1 MQLSVPAGVN
11 VISLLWVLL
20 DAAFL
25 TAFLLYLFLDS
36 SRQSFLYS
44 LFQDV
49 IRYGKTKVGLQ
60 RPVWL
65 HYFDV
70 PKRWF
75 SHFYYV
81 SVIWNGSLLWFFL
94 RALLLGHPVP
104 DWLRLLLYYLNVHPK
119 EHILGGELSV
129 VLALTLVWLLS
140 VRRLME
146 CVFVSVFSDGVMH
159 LVQYCFGLGY
169 YLLIGV
175 TIISQCSLSNTV
187 PAEDLLMQADW
198 YHVLGVMLY
207 IWASALQHRCHVMLA
222 NLRKSKMGTVITM
235 NYAVP
240 SGDWFDK
247 VSCPHYFAELLI
259 YISIAIVLGIWSTT
273 WWLVVIY
280 VLFSQ
285 ALAAALCHEFYHE
298 KFDSYPVQRKAFI
311 PFVF

>member
-175 TIISQCSLSNTV
+175 TIISQCSLSNT
-187 PAEDLLMQADW
+187 
-198 YHVLGVMLY
+198 
-207 IWASALQHRCHVMLA
+207 
-222 NLRKSKMGTVITM
+222 GTVITM